1 MTDFSNDNHDNDDA
15 VVLRPKSLRRRTVS
29 RLAAIQT
36 LFQCWA
42 SDKPPLDIV
51 PSYKKHFLPR
61 LLDDFEI
68 SSHDDEHYM
77 NLVFTAMADGD
88 ALDEVIVPYLKT
100 GWTMARIAEVERS
113 VFRGASVELRDMPH
127 IPARSIIVEYTALAD
142 SCGGDG
148 DFTNAILDR
157 LAKHYRPDE
166 MAR

>member
-1 MTDFSNDNHDNDDA
+1 MTDFNDDNDA
-15 VVLRPKSLRRRTVS
+15 VLRPKSLRRRTVS

-42 SDKPPLDIV
+42 SEKPPQDIV

-68 SSHDDEHYM
+68 SSHDDAHYT
-77 NLVFTAMADGD
+77 NLVFTAIADAD
-88 ALDEVIVPYLKT
+88 AIDGVIVPYLKP
-100 GWTMARIAEVERS
+100 GWTMARVSEVERS

-148 DFTNAILDR
+148 DFTNAIVDR
-157 LAKHYRPDE
+157 LAKHYRADE
-166 MAR
+166 MKAMK